1 MYTEHSDTYL
11 IHIPNPIEFD
21 KSLMEHNLS
30 FSFISLV
37 HLRRKLYLINGY
49 TKNALYQFMT
59 DNNFQV
65 IASINENEN
74 HLKIK
79 NILKGKLI

>member
-1 MYTEHSDTYL
+1 
-11 IHIPNPIEFD
+11 
-21 KSLMEHNLS
+21 
-30 FSFISLV
+30 
-37 HLRRKLYLINGY
+37 
-49 TKNALYQFMT
+49 MT